1 MKKIL
6 ILTFTTFIL
15 VACGKKEK
23 LNEEPLTQKV
33 KVLNV
38 GTFHMG
44 YTTDQYKSEFDP
56 KLKANK
62 DQLATLNQLLA
73 EFKPTIILVEA
84 EPKEQDAL
92 EKNYAGYLVDPT
104 KETAFQNETQF
115 IAFEIGRLSQTKKI
129 IGIDKQLGYN
139 YMGIDEL
146 AHEIE
151 AKTYLNGQKAIKK
164 ILESLYTEPLINR
177 FIKMNEQSY
186 YDAMINLNAD
196 LLTYVNTENNFEGA
210 DAAGDFYLR
219 NLKMFANINRV
230 KVNDSDRIL
239 ILSGSTHAAFFD
251 MFMKRSPKYELVPI
265 TNYLK

>member
-1 MKKIL
+1 MKKII
-6 ILTFTTFIL
+6 ILAITTFTL
-15 VACGKKEK
+15 VSCGKKEK
-23 LNEEPLTQKV
+23 LNEETLTQKV

-44 YTTDQYKSEFDP
+44 YTTDVHKSEFDP
-56 KLKANK
+56 KVKANK
-62 DQLATLNQLLA
+62 DQIATLNKLLA

-84 EPKEQDAL
+84 EPKEQEAL
-92 EKNYAGYLVDPT
+92 EENYAGYLKDPT

-139 YMGIDEL
+139 YMGINQL
-146 AHEIE
+146 AQEIE
-151 AKTYLNGQKAIKK
+151 SKIYLNGQKEILKLIKS
-164 ILESLYTEPLINR
+164 LETEPLINR

-196 LLTYVNTENNFEGA
+196 LLTYVNTKDNFEGA

-230 KVNDSDRIL
+230 NVSDNDRIL
-239 ILSGSTHAAFFD
+239 ILSGATHAAFFD